1 MKHRFKTVFLEVFLA
16 TLLILTRVSFGLAC
30 TDGSIRLIGG
40 SNSMEGR
47 VEVCSGG
54 AWGTVCDDLW
64 DNTDAGVAC
73 RQLGYGTG
81 KDGPGVLLAL

>member
-1 MKHRFKTVFLEVFLA
+1 
-16 TLLILTRVSFGLAC
+16 
-30 TDGSIRLIGG
+30 
-40 SNSMEGR
+40 MEGR

-54 AWGTVCDDLW
+54 AWGTICDDYW

-81 KDGPGVLLAL
+81 KDGPGVFLAL

>member
-1 MKHRFKTVFLEVFLA
+1 MTYCFKTVFLEVFLA

-30 TDGSIRLIGG
+30 TDGTIRLVGG

-47 VEVCSGG
+47 VEVCNGR

-64 DNTDAGVAC
+64 DITDATVVC
-73 RQLGYGTG
+73 RQLGYE
-81 KDGPGVLLAL
+81 PG